1 MMQTPRESTWLGH
14 PPGLFVL
21 FATEMWERFSYY
33 GMRALLI
40 LYLTKHW
47 LYADGEAAMIYGS
60 YAAMVYAV
68 PVLGGMIADRYL
80 GLRKAIIFGA
90 VLLVAGHLGMAYEG
104 PPAVV
109 IGETVERSAQ
119 HEQAFY
125 LALSFI
131 IVGVGFLKANISTI
145 VGGLY
150 GEGDPRRDGG
160 FTIFYMGINLGA
172 FVATLLCAYL
182 GETYGWRYG
191 FGLAGIGMV
200 IGLLTFLLG
209 SKYLAGL
216 GLPPAPAALA
226 ARRFGV
232 SMEHRIYA
240 SAVVFVGLIWFAIQN
255 TQEMGVVLTLFT
267 SVITAYVIWFS
278 ITECTPQERDR
289 MLSMLLLMFLS
300 VVFWALFEQAGSS
313 LTLFTDRNVDR
324 GDFFTAGMFGSLNS
338 LFIIMFAPI
347 FALLWVMMA
356 RVQREPSTPMKF
368 GVAILLVGLGFYALV
383 LGAAYAGPNGQ
394 VAVVWLVLMYWLHTM
409 GELCLSP
416 VGLSMV
422 TKLSVQRV
430 AAMMMGVWFLSSAFA
445 AYVGGWIASLMAIEG
460 AGGDVPGTASLAV
473 YVTVFEKL
481 GLLAVIMGIGLMLVA
496 PIIAKRMR

>member
-1 MMQTPRESTWLGH
+1 MMQSPTQSTWLGH

-109 IGETVERSAQ
+109 IGETVKRSVE

-160 FTIFYMGINLGA
+160 FTI
-172 FVATLLCAYL
+172 CK
-182 GETYGWRYG
+182 
-191 FGLAGIGMV
+191 
-200 IGLLTFLLG
+200 
-209 SKYLAGL
+209 S
-216 GLPPAPAALA
+216 
-226 ARRFGV
+226 
-232 SMEHRIYA
+232 
-240 SAVVFVGLIWFAIQN
+240 
-255 TQEMGVVLTLFT
+255 
-267 SVITAYVIWFS
+267 
-278 ITECTPQERDR
+278 
-289 MLSMLLLMFLS
+289 
-300 VVFWALFEQAGSS
+300 
-313 LTLFTDRNVDR
+313 
-324 GDFFTAGMFGSLNS
+324 
-338 LFIIMFAPI
+338 
-347 FALLWVMMA
+347 
-356 RVQREPSTPMKF
+356 
-368 GVAILLVGLGFYALV
+368 
-383 LGAAYAGPNGQ
+383 
-394 VAVVWLVLMYWLHTM
+394 
-409 GELCLSP
+409 
-416 VGLSMV
+416 
-422 TKLSVQRV
+422 
-430 AAMMMGVWFLSSAFA
+430 
-445 AYVGGWIASLMAIEG
+445 
-460 AGGDVPGTASLAV
+460 
-473 YVTVFEKL
+473 
-481 GLLAVIMGIGLMLVA
+481 
-496 PIIAKRMR
+496 

>member
-1 MMQTPRESTWLGH
+1 MMQTPTESTWLGH

-80 GLRKAIIFGA
+80 GLRKAIVFGA

-216 GLPPAPAALA
+216 GLPPAPATLA

-232 SMEHRIYA
+232 SLEHRIYA
-240 SAVVFVGLIWFAIQN
+240 SAVLFVGLIWFAIQN

-267 SVITAYVIWFS
+267 GVVTA
-278 ITECTPQERDR
+278 
-289 MLSMLLLMFLS
+289 
-300 VVFWALFEQAGSS
+300 
-313 LTLFTDRNVDR
+313 TLFGFRLPNAR
-324 GDFFTAGMFGSLNS
+324 PRSEIECCRCCYSCFCRWCFGPCSS
-338 LFIIMFAPI
+338 
-347 FALLWVMMA
+347 
-356 RVQREPSTPMKF
+356 R
-368 GVAILLVGLGFYALV
+368 LG
-383 LGAAYAGPNGQ
+383 
-394 VAVVWLVLMYWLHTM
+394 
-409 GELCLSP
+409 
-416 VGLSMV
+416 
-422 TKLSVQRV
+422 R
-430 AAMMMGVWFLSSAFA
+430 
-445 AYVGGWIASLMAIEG
+445 
-460 AGGDVPGTASLAV
+460 
-473 YVTVFEKL
+473 
-481 GLLAVIMGIGLMLVA
+481 
-496 PIIAKRMR
+496 R

>member
-109 IGETVERSAQ
+109 IGETIERSAQ

-216 GLPPAPAALA
+216 CVSRRVCGSDLVCDSEYSGDGGRIDLVYQRDHGLRDLVFDYRMYAPGARSNVVDVAA
-226 ARRFGV
+226 
-232 SMEHRIYA
+232 H
-240 SAVVFVGLIWFAIQN
+240 VFVSGVL
-255 TQEMGVVLTLFT
+255 GVV
-267 SVITAYVIWFS
+267 
-278 ITECTPQERDR
+278 R
-289 MLSMLLLMFLS
+289 
-300 VVFWALFEQAGSS
+300 AG
-313 LTLFTDRNVDR
+313 RII
-324 GDFFTAGMFGSLNS
+324 LN
-338 LFIIMFAPI
+338 
-347 FALLWVMMA
+347 
-356 RVQREPSTPMKF
+356 
-368 GVAILLVGLGFYALV
+368 
-383 LGAAYAGPNGQ
+383 
-394 VAVVWLVLMYWLHTM
+394 
-409 GELCLSP
+409 
-416 VGLSMV
+416 
-422 TKLSVQRV
+422 
-430 AAMMMGVWFLSSAFA
+430 
-445 AYVGGWIASLMAIEG
+445 
-460 AGGDVPGTASLAV
+460 AV
-473 YVTVFEKL
+473 Y
-481 GLLAVIMGIGLMLVA
+481 GPQRG
-496 PIIAKRMR
+496 PW

>member
-1 MMQTPRESTWLGH
+1 MMQSPTQSTWLGH

-109 IGETVERSAQ
+109 IGETVKRSVE

-216 GLPPAPAALA
+216 GLSPAPAALA
-226 ARRFGV
+226 ARRFGI
-232 SMEHRIYA
+232 SLEHRIYV
-240 SAVVFVGLIWFAIQN
+240 SAVLFVGVIWFAIQN
-255 TQEMGVVLTLFT
+255 TQEMGVVLILFT

-278 ITECTPQERDR
+278 MTACTSQERDR
-289 MLSMLLLMFLS
+289 MLSMLLLIFLS

-324 GDFFTAGMFGSLNS
+324 GDFLTAGMFGSLNS
-338 LFIIMFAPI
+338 LFIILFAPI
-347 FALLWVMMA
+347 VALLWVMMA

-368 GVAILLVGLGFYALV
+368 GVAIMLVGLGFYALV

-460 AGGDVPGTASLAV
+460 SGGDVSGTVSLAV
-473 YVTVFEKL
+473 YVAVFEKL
-481 GLLAVIMGIGLMLVA
+481 GLLAIVIGIGLMLIA
-496 PIIAKRMR
+496 PMIAKRMH